1 MKNIDKKTVF
11 DFGSEWNKF
20 DQNNMN
26 KEELRLMFNSYFSIF
41 PWNKINNSHVGF
53 DLGCGSGRWAKI
65 ISNKVKTLYCIEP
78 SSAIDIAKDNLKE
91 NKNCIFLRESDS
103 NMSIKDNSMDFGYSL
118 GVLHHIPDIN
128 VALKNAVLKLKK
140 NAPLLVYIYYA
151 FDNRSRLYN
160 FTWKISNFIR
170 KIISKLPFKIK
181 SFICDLIAFFI
192 YLPLA
197 KIALIFERFGLK
209 IDNFLL
215 SYYRDKSFYTMRTD
229 ALDRFGTK
237 LENRFTKKEIKTLLH
252 NAGLD
257 NIEFSEDAPY
267 WCAIGFKF

>member
-20 DQNNMN
+20 DQNNIN

-151 FDNRSRLYN
+151 FDNRSRLYK